1 MQVQKSTGS
10 AFTAGPPAAEKT
22 LKRTSRDLAKILEQ
36 LSTATRINRA
46 SDDATG
52 LGVSEQL
59 RSNIRGFKVASQNIT
74 DAMSALNIADG
85 AANETTDILQRQR
98 ELATQARNGTLTDK
112 DRTALDTEYQQLSKE
127 IDRLAGATKFNN
139 QDVVSGSGL
148 ASGTS
153 VIQTGAA
160 AGDQVTLPQV
170 DLKSSSLGIAGSSI
184 GTSANASAAMSAVDD
199 ALKAISNQRS
209 TVGATINR
217 LESSVN
223 NLDVAMVNTQAAD
236 SVLRDEDM
244 AKGLAELTR
253 AKLMQEG
260 SVMAFARFNDINK
273 NYISALMG

>member
-1 MQVQKSTGS
+1 MEVQKSTGS
-10 AFTAGPPAAEKT
+10 AFIAGPPAAEKT
-22 LKRTSRDLAKILEQ
+22 LKRTNRDLAKILEQ

-160 AGDQVTLPQV
+160 AADQVTLPQV
-170 DLKSSSLGIAGSSI
+170 DLKSTSLGVAGSSI
-184 GTSANASAAMSAVDD
+184 GTSANASVAMSAVDD

>member
-10 AFTAGPPAAEKT
+10 PVIAGPPVGEKA
-22 LKRTSRDLAKILEQ
+22 LKRTNRDLAKILEQ

-46 SDDATG
+46 SDDAAG

-85 AANETTDILQRQR
+85 AANETTSILQRQR
-98 ELATQARNGTLTDK
+98 ELASQARNDTLTDK
-112 DRTALDTEYQQLSKE
+112 DRTALDAEYQQLSKE
-127 IDRLAGATKFNN
+127 IDRLAGATKFND

-148 ASGTS
+148 SSGTS

-170 DLKSSSLGIAGSSI
+170 DLKATSLGMAGSSI

-199 ALKAISNQRS
+199 ALESINNQRS

>member
-1 MQVQKSTGS
+1 MQVQKSAGS
-10 AFTAGPPAAEKT
+10 AFIARPPLAEKA
-22 LKRTSRDLAKILEQ
+22 LKRTNRDLAKILEQ

-46 SDDATG
+46 SDDAAG
-52 LGVSEQL
+52 LGISEQL
-59 RSNIRGFKVASQNIT
+59 RSNIRGFKIASQNIT

-98 ELATQARNGTLTDK
+98 ELATQSRNDTLTDK
-112 DRTALDTEYQQLSKE
+112 DRAALDTEYQQLSKE
-127 IDRLAGATKFNN
+127 LDRLAGTTKFNN

-148 ASGTS
+148 ASGSS

-160 AGDQVTLPQV
+160 AGDQITLPQV
-170 DLKSSSLGIAGSSI
+170 NLKASSLGIAGSSI
-184 GTSANASAAMSAVDD
+184 ATSNGAAAAISAVDD
-199 ALKAISNQRS
+199 ALKSISNQRS

-217 LESSVN
+217 LESSVD
-223 NLDVAMVNTQAAD
+223 NLSVALVNTQAAD

-244 AKGLAELTR
+244 AKGLSELTR

>member
-10 AFTAGPPAAEKT
+10 AFIAGPPAAEKT

-59 RSNIRGFKVASQNIT
+59 RSSIRGFKVASQNIT

>member
-10 AFTAGPPAAEKT
+10 AFIAGPPVAEKT
-22 LKRTSRDLAKILEQ
+22 LKRTNRDLAKILEQ

-46 SDDATG
+46 SDDAAG

-85 AANETTDILQRQR
+85 AANETTSILQRQR
-98 ELATQARNGTLTDK
+98 ELAIQSRNDTLTDK
-112 DRTALDTEYQQLSKE
+112 DRAALDTEYQQLSKE

-153 VIQTGAA
+153 VIQTGTA

-170 DLKSSSLGIAGSSI
+170 DLKAASLGIAGSSI
-184 GTSANASAAMSAVDD
+184 GTSANAAAAMSALDD
-199 ALKAISNQRS
+199 ALKFIGDQRS

-217 LESSVN
+217 LESSVD

-253 AKLMQEG
+253 AKLIQEG
-260 SVMAFARFNDINK
+260 STMAFARFNDINK
-273 NYISALMG
+273 NYISALLG

>member
-10 AFTAGPPAAEKT
+10 AFIAGPPVAEKT
-22 LKRTSRDLAKILEQ
+22 LKRTNRDLAKILEQ

-46 SDDATG
+46 SDDAAG

-85 AANETTDILQRQR
+85 AANETTSILQRQR
-98 ELATQARNGTLTDK
+98 ELAIQSRNDTLTDK
-112 DRTALDTEYQQLSKE
+112 DRAALDTEYQQLSKE
-127 IDRLAGATKFNN
+127 IDRLAGTTKFNN

-153 VIQTGAA
+153 VIQTGTA

-170 DLKSSSLGIAGSSI
+170 DLKAASLGIAGSSI
-184 GTSANASAAMSAVDD
+184 GTSANAAAAMSALDD
-199 ALKAISNQRS
+199 ALKFIGDQRS

-217 LESSVN
+217 LESSVD

-253 AKLMQEG
+253 AKLIQEG
-260 SVMAFARFNDINK
+260 STMAFARFNDINK
-273 NYISALMG
+273 NYISALLG